1 MPRNDTNYVC
11 LRVTDEERKAYE
23 EKLRKTRFSA
33 KRFLLKL
40 LHDEKLRESPPK
52 TELEV
57 RHQLFMINTN
67 CFQLWAGKNASLEQ
81 RAKYYE
87 RYESLQDFMCI
98 FVDLVY
104 YGRLI
109 EDRTGSSTKPLDN
122 ISKHSS

>member
-1 MPRNDTNYVC
+1 MIRL
-11 LRVTDEERKAYE
+11 LRVAEDERKAYE

-33 KRFLLKL
+33 KRFLQRL
-40 LHDEKLRESPPK
+40 LHGEKLRESPPK

-57 RHQLFMINTN
+57 RHQLFMISTN

-87 RYESLQDFMCI
+87 RYESLQDIMCT

-104 YGRLI
+104 YGTLI
-109 EDRTGSSTKPLDN
+109 EDRTGSTTKPLDN
-122 ISKHSS
+122 ISKHLS

>member
-1 MPRNDTNYVC
+1 MPRNDTNYGC
-11 LRVTDEERKAYE
+11 LRMTDDERKAYE
-23 EKLRKTRFSA
+23 AKLRKTRFSA
-33 KRFLLKL
+33 KRFLQRL
-40 LHDEKLRESPPK
+40 LRGEKLRESPPK

-87 RYESLQDFMCI
+87 RYESLQDIMGI

-104 YGRLI
+104 YGTLI
-109 EDRTGSSTKPLDN
+109 DDRTRSSTKPLDN

>member
-23 EKLRKTRFSA
+23 AKLKKTRFSA

-57 RHQLFMINTN
+57 RHDSDNLIDGYV
-67 CFQLWAGKNASLEQ
+67 CSAAGKE
-81 RAKYYE
+81 E
-87 RYESLQDFMCI
+87 
-98 FVDLVY
+98 
-104 YGRLI
+104 
-109 EDRTGSSTKPLDN
+109 
-122 ISKHSS
+122 